1 MPESSAEYHLYWDE
15 LHRDCRTLAQL
26 VLGQPWIGIAGI
38 ARGGVIPATILAR
51 ELGVRLLDTLCIT
64 SYSHDRQG
72 EVEVLKS
79 IDGDGAGWL
88 IVDDLV
94 DTGGTRNASA
104 NCCPPRPSP
113 PSTPSPRANPWP
125 TTTPANSRN
134 TPGCIFPGTTPAPTA
149 HPWPAPTDFNLAQ
162 LRPPATIPPRP
173 RSSAE

>member
-94 DTGGTRNASA
+94 DTGGTAKRVRELLPAATLAAVYAKPKGKPLADYYAREFPQHTWLHFPWDNTSTY
-104 NCCPPRPSP
+104 SP
-113 PSTPSPRANPWP
+113 PLA
-125 TTTPANSRN
+125 
-134 TPGCIFPGTTPAPTA
+134 GT
-149 HPWPAPTDFNLAQ
+149 D
-162 LRPPATIPPRP
+162 
-173 RSSAE
+173 